1 MQAVDLMISI
11 SSATKTPEPLIALS
25 DVFKIHPQ
33 THSSY
38 PNACVFG
45 ATLSA
50 NDHAIALDTAYM
62 PETML
67 LPFLIRTDDLD
78 AFGNKSTQTQ
88 WIFVKV
94 LLNWRKD
101 VSVIDRHPTPKNDL

>member
-1 MQAVDLMISI
+1 
-11 SSATKTPEPLIALS
+11 
-25 DVFKIHPQ
+25 
-33 THSSY
+33 
-38 PNACVFG
+38 
-45 ATLSA
+45 
-50 NDHAIALDTAYM
+50 M